1 MKQFKHKVAI
11 IGGGMSGIML
21 AISLKEKGIDC
32 CIIEAKDRIGKK
44 ILASGNGKCNI
55 LNSNLDLS
63 NYNNEFPKAALSK
76 YSFVKLESIY
86 ASFGLALKE
95 DEEGRVYPFSESAN
109 TVLNVFIEKLSA
121 LNAPIYVNEK
131 VTSITKEG
139 NSYAVKTDDSKF
151 LCEFVALSSGS
162 NATFGCN
169 AHALLAPFG
178 HKTTILSQSLV
189 PIKSNAIKGANGV
202 KTKAIASLYINNKKV
217 FEEFGELLFK
227 DNAISGILAF
237 KISAYIARAIVSKKP
252 FDAIVEIDFIP
263 DYTEDEINDFIDNS
277 ALAHPLTG
285 LLHKAIALNFEDS
298 DNQAYDIKHYRCKV
312 NGLMGLDNA
321 QVLSGGLEVK
331 DFDDKTMESKLQK
344 GLYATG
350 EVLDVDGQC
359 GGYNLSFACAS
370 ALVAFKDICTKLCK

>member
-1 MKQFKHKVAI
+1 MENKFDVAI
-11 IGGGMSGIML
+11 IGGGMSGIIL
-21 AISLKEKGIDC
+21 AINLKRQGINA
-32 CIIEAKDRIGKK
+32 CIFEAKDRIGKK

-55 LNSNLDLS
+55 LNTNLDLS
-63 NYNNEFPKAALSK
+63 NYNNDFPKYALDNFG
-76 YSFVKLESIY
+76 YSYQKDFYKSLGII
-86 ASFGLALKE
+86 LKE
-95 DEEGRVYPFSESAN
+95 DSEGRVYPYSESAN
-109 TVLNVFIEKLSA
+109 TVLNSFLEELNKLNTAVFVNTKIENIDYKDGEYILSDG
-121 LNAPIYVNEK
+121 NKTYKSKYV
-131 VTSITKEG
+131 V
-139 NSYAVKTDDSKF
+139 
-151 LCEFVALSSGS
+151 LSSGS
-162 NATFGCN
+162 NASFGIN
-169 AHALLAPFG
+169 SHSLFAKFG
-178 HKTTILSQSLV
+178 HKCTALEQSLV
-189 PIKSNAIKGANGV
+189 PIKSNALKGCNGV
-202 KTKAIASLYINNKKV
+202 RSKAMASLYINNKLV
-217 FEEFGELLFK
+217 FSEKGELLFK

>member
-76 YSFVKLESIY
+76 YSFDKLESIY

-237 KISAYIARAIVSKKP
+237 KMSAYIARAIVDGV
-252 FDAIVEIDFIP
+252 DAKNMYIEIDFAPNIK
-263 DYTEDEINDFIDNS
+263 EAEIKSILETS
-277 ALAHPLTG
+277 PLKDPLMG
-285 LLHKAIALNFEDS
+285 ILHKAIALNFKDS
-298 DNQAYDIKHYRCKV
+298 KNLAFDIKHYKCNV
-312 NGLMGLDNA
+312 QGLMGLDNA
-321 QVLSGGLEVK
+321 QVTSGGLDVSQ
-331 DFDDKTMESKLQK
+331 FDENTMESKIQK
-344 GLYATG
+344 NIYAIG

-359 GGYNLSFACAS
+359 GGYNLAFAAAS
-370 ALVAFKDICTKLCK
+370 ALLCSDSIIQKCK